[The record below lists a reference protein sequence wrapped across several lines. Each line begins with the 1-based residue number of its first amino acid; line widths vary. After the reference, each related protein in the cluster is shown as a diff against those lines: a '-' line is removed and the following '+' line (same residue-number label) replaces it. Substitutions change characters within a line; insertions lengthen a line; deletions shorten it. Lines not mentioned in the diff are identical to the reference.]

1 MKLKEAISSY
11 MQEDGLFGVIDENGE
26 VIAEHRTSCISC
38 DFLSSRYLVSIGEL
52 KDPFNHHN

>member
-11 MQEDGLFGVIDENGE
+11 MQEDGLVRVIDENGE

-52 KDPFNHHN
+52 KDPFKHHN